1 MKLLRCNIP
10 FPALALA
17 VTTKAI
23 GFFGRAS
30 GDHFPMKSFLLNAP
44 REMFSPRKLSLKLL
58 KQLVH

>member
-23 GFFGRAS
+23 GFFGRES
-30 GDHFPMKSFLLNAP
+30 GDHFPMKSFSLTHP
-44 REMFSPRKLSLKLL
+44 REIFSAVRLSLKLL